1 MGVGEVLSINVQSST
16 SVIYPTNG
24 TTLSFQTDFTF
35 VVGSEYYVLLDPGKY
50 FGLVEYV
57 ANVY

>member
-1 MGVGEVLSINVQSST
+1 MLSINVQNST

-35 VVGSEYYVLLDPGKY
+35 IVGSEYYVLLDPGKY
-50 FGLVEYV
+50 FGLVECF
-57 ANVY
+57 ANRY

>member
-1 MGVGEVLSINVQSST
+1 MLSINVQNST

-50 FGLVEYV
+50 FGLVECV
-57 ANVY
+57 ANGY